1 MAREW
6 HALASSV
13 VIVALSVVV
22 AGCVPSDHGWSAA
35 YLPDQNP
42 KIPVV
47 MPAGA
52 PSISQ
57 EFRYNENIAG
67 HEGIDVV
74 APIGTPVIAAADG
87 VVRTSLFE
95 PMYGNRLVVDH
106 GPDAG
111 GRRIITIYKHLKSRI
126 ATPGATVRR
135 GEKIALLGNTG
146 ALAGGIPH
154 LHFEVH
160 REATA
165 GSGSFTP
172 NDPHLFWAGGVG
184 RVSCFEPEAAQ
195 QPPSSAL
202 TYPVACR

>member
-6 HALASSV
+6 HAFLSAAAVAVGSV
-13 VIVALSVVV
+13 VLS
-22 AGCVPSDHGWSAA
+22 GCVPSDHGWSAA
-35 YLPDQNP
+35 YLADQNP

-47 MPAGA
+47 MPADA

-87 VVRTSLFE
+87 VVRNSIFE
-95 PMYGNRLVVDH
+95 PMYGNRLVIDH
-106 GPDAG
+106 GPDAA
-111 GRRIITIYKHLKSRI
+111 GRRIVTIYKHLKSRI
-126 ATPGATVRR
+126 AKPGAQVRR
-135 GEKIALLGNTG
+135 GEEIALLGNTG

-160 REATA
+160 REANA
-165 GSGSFTP
+165 GSGTLTP
-172 NDPHLFWAGGVG
+172 NDPHLFWANGVG
-184 RVSCFEPEAAQ
+184 RVTCFQPLATD